1 MRRKLAIAGSE
12 PTEHPFRPVTC
23 IACVVALSTAFWAG
37 ALWIASFLMHVGR
50 FGY

>member
-1 MRRKLAIAGSE
+1 MRRKLALAGSE
-12 PTEHPFRPVTC
+12 STGHTARPVTC

-37 ALWIASFLMHVGR
+37 ALWIANFLIHVGQ

>member
-1 MRRKLAIAGSE
+1 MRRKLALAGE
-12 PTEHPFRPVTC
+12 PTEHPARPVTC

-37 ALWIASFLMHVGR
+37 ALWIANFLIHVGQ